1 MCEVILGNQD
11 GAAQKEN
18 TPYASLL
25 LTYREPQV
33 LKRLLQAAQR
43 FKGLSGMV
51 ARENEE
57 ISGALKKSRKKSCN
71 ESYLRASVKRLYVLS
86 IRLQRVRGVLW
97 IVPGNRMTFRCIPK
111 ASR

>member
-1 MCEVILGNQD
+1 MEPPKKKTNT
-11 GAAQKEN
+11 

-25 LTYREPQV
+25 STYREPQV

-57 ISGALKKSRKKSCN
+57 ISGALKKHHIAEK
-71 ESYLRASVKRLYVLS
+71 EVLE
-86 IRLQRVRGVLW
+86 
-97 IVPGNRMTFRCIPK
+97 
-111 ASR
+111 